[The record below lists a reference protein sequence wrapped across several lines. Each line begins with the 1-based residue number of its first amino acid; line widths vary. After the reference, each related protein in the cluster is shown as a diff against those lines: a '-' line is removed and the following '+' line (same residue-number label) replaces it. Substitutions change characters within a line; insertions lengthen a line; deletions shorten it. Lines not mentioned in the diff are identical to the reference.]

1 MVKFYEKIVVEKR
14 LHCEKSNLKK
24 NEVETFLLFKNESF
38 CSFSSFKLNINRQT
52 VKFIIKRPI
61 GEMLK
66 K

>member
-24 NEVETFLLFKNESF
+24 NEVVTFFLYKDEPF
-38 CSFSSFKLNINRQT
+38 CSFSSFKLNVNRQS
-52 VKFIIKRPI
+52 VKFLIKRPI